1 MEAGT
6 ALLPGARR
14 EGPSPSGLMGARG
27 RSDSEGRKA
36 HLNEQG
42 LLQISESAGVALT
55 GLDLAAREGA
65 NAIRVY
71 FQGFG

>member
-1 MEAGT
+1 MP
-6 ALLPGARR
+6 PGARR
-14 EGPSPSGLMGARG
+14 EGPGPGGPTDEPG
-27 RSDSEGRKA
+27 RRDSEGRKA

-42 LLQISESAGVALT
+42 LLQISESAGAALT
-55 GLDLAAREGA
+55 GLDLASREGA

>member
-1 MEAGT
+1 
-6 ALLPGARR
+6 
-14 EGPSPSGLMGARG
+14 MGARG
-27 RSDSEGRKA
+27 RRDSEGRKA

-55 GLDLAAREGA
+55 GLDLASREGA